1 MCLRHCVAILA
12 LCLPN
17 VLLADV
23 QEGSLGFNGIVT
35 EATCSLT
42 FSENISD
49 LPNIP
54 SRMIVVMLSLKQ
66 CPEKMLSGATVSLKE
81 TAGQIAYPEF
91 SYDTGD
97 RVNKGDA
104 VEIFRFKR
112 KSPLEVRLPLQV
124 LIPSAEGSS
133 SYGAVMH
140 LIYD

>member
-1 MCLRHCVAILA
+1 M
-12 LCLPN
+12 
-17 VLLADV
+17 
-23 QEGSLGFNGIVT
+23 GFNGIIT
-35 EATCSLT
+35 ETTCSLT
-42 FSENISD
+42 LSENTSD

-66 CPEKMLSGATVSLKE
+66 CPENMLSGATVSLRE
-81 TAGQIAYPEF
+81 TAGKSAYPEF

-97 RVNKGDA
+97 RVNKGD
-104 VEIFRFKR
+104 VLELFRFKR
-112 KSPLEVRLPLQV
+112 KSPLEVGLPLHV